1 MQRPSNLQKLDINL
15 INTEQWEDSETSGDS
30 ETSDD
35 SGINSENSDSENS
48 ESIKQSNLI
57 KQRELILEKERATYE
72 LFKEQTLIR
81 ATNKDFICA
90 NNLYNN
96 YFKWCN
102 KNNLRSDDYTSFL
115 LKMNNY
121 CFKKTGAYKINGVL
135 YCWYGYKYQNNSL
148 FIFIIYIIL
157 IVCILLI
164 CCFSKLINYLY

>member
-15 INTEQWEDSETSGDS
+15 INIEQWDDSGDS
-30 ETSDD
+30 ETSGID

-121 CFKKTGAYKINGVL
+121 CFKKTGSYKINGVL

-148 FIFIIYIIL
+148 LIYIL
-157 IVCILLI
+157 IIIVYII
-164 CCFSKLINYLY
+164 INMLFF

>member
-1 MQRPSNLQKLDINL
+1 MQRPPNLQKLDINL
-15 INTEQWEDSETSGDS
+15 INTEQWEDSGDS
-30 ETSDD
+30 ED
-35 SGINSENSDSENS
+35 SGINSEFNSEFNSDSENS

-121 CFKKTGAYKINGVL
+121 CFLKTGSYKINGVL
-135 YCWYGYKYQNNSL
+135 YCWYGYKYQNNPL
-148 FIFIIYIIL
+148 FIFIL